1 MSEAF
6 RELRPRPYRPPA
18 RPPAARPPR
27 RDPPKALAWGA
38 LALLLA
44 TGALLLWQS
53 VHTVRFALE
62 PATAAVAVAG
72 PHLALGGRVWVW
84 TGEHQAQAAA
94 PGHRDLE
101 LRWRAPD
108 ADTVQ
113 ARLEPLPGL
122 LAVRTVPEVEA
133 QLMID
138 GARRGALPGAVVE
151 LPTGRYAL
159 EVRAAGYE
167 PHRTEIEVAGFGERT
182 EVQVALKK
190 PEAPPPPAV
199 LALDS
204 RPPSADLLADGEY
217 LGRAPQ
223 RLQRPPGGAIE
234 VVALLPGH
242 APARA
247 TLALE
252 SGKRM
257 HVFEPAPRL
266 GAVELRPVPA
276 SATVRI
282 DGRAET
288 RRQLRLPQTAH
299 AIEVS
304 AAGYVPQ
311 TLSVTPHPDAPKLVA
326 VRLVSA
332 ARALQNKRRAK
343 ERELGLAF
351 VDFRPRGE
359 EFALTTTRRRL
370 PLRLTRPFAVLD
382 REVSNA
388 LYRRFQRAHDS
399 GAHQNRSLDD
409 SAQPAVRVAWHD
421 AARFANWLSRQAG
434 APEFYRER
442 DGRIEGFRAGA
453 AGYRLPTEAEW
464 VWLTR
469 APGRYAWGDDLP
481 PPERYGN
488 FADRSASGL
497 VAPVLQ
503 HYDDGAPVSAAV
515 GSYRA
520 DARGLY
526 DLPGNVAEW
535 VHDVFEDSLRL
546 EAPPEAARADPL
558 GAAAG
563 RLHVIRGSGWRD
575 GAQREL
581 SRSLRRYGRDGRDDV
596 GFRLAYYLEPAP

>member
-18 RPPAARPPR
+18 ARAPR
-27 RDPPKALAWGA
+27 RAPWRLLGWSL

-44 TGALLLWQS
+44 GGALHLWQS
-53 VHTVRFALE
+53 VHAVRFELE
-62 PATAAVAVAG
+62 PAAAAVAVAG
-72 PHLALGGRVWVW
+72 PHLAYAGRVWVW
-84 TGEHQAQAAA
+84 SGEHEAEAAA
-94 PGHRDLE
+94 PGHRPLA
-101 LRWRAPD
+101 LRWTSPGTD
-108 ADTVQ
+108 AVR

-122 LAVRTVPEVEA
+122 LAVTTAPEVAAE
-133 QLMID
+133 LRIG
-138 GARRGALPGAVVE
+138 GARRGELPGAAVE
-151 LPTGRYAL
+151 LPAGRYAL

-167 PHRTEIEVAGFGERT
+167 PRSEEVDVAGFGERT
-182 EVQVALKK
+182 EVHLELKK
-190 PEAPPPPAV
+190 LEAPPPPAV

-204 RPPSADLLADGEY
+204 RPPGADLLVDGEY

-234 VVALLPGH
+234 VTALLPGY

-252 SGKRM
+252 SGEQRRALKL
-257 HVFEPAPRL
+257 EPRL

-276 SATVRI
+276 AAVVRI
-282 DGRAET
+282 DGRPEA
-288 RRQLRLPQTAH
+288 RRQLRLPQRAH
-299 AIEVS
+299 AVEIS
-304 AAGYVPQ
+304 AAGYVTQ
-311 TLSVTPHPDAPKLVA
+311 TLTVTPHPDAPRLVE
-326 VRLVSA
+326 VKLVSA
-332 ARALQNKRRAK
+332 ARALQDRRRAR

-351 VDFRPRGE
+351 AEFRPGGE

-388 LYRRFQRAHDS
+388 LYRKFRSAHDS
-399 GAHQNRSLDD
+399 GSFQGHSLNGDR
-409 SAQPAVRVAWHD
+409 QPAARVSWDD
-421 AARFANWLSRQAG
+421 AARFANWLSREAG

-442 DGRIEGFRAGA
+442 GGKIEGFRAGA
-453 AGYRLPTEAEW
+453 AGYRLPSEAEW

-469 APGRYAWGDDLP
+469 APGRYAWGDGLP
-481 PPERYGN
+481 PPARYGN
-488 FADRSASGL
+488 FADRSAAGL
-497 VAPVLQ
+497 LAPVLER
-503 HYDDGAPVSAAV
+503 YDDGAAASAPV

-520 DARGLY
+520 EARGLY
-526 DLPGNVAEW
+526 DLSGNVAEW

-546 EAPPEAARADPL
+546 QAPPEAARADPL
-558 GAAAG
+558 GAAGG
-563 RLHVIRGSGWRD
+563 RFRVIRGAGWRD

-581 SRSLRRYGRDGRDDV
+581 SRGLRRYGRGGRDDV

>member
-18 RPPAARPPR
+18 RPSAARPPR
-27 RDPPKALAWGA
+27 RGPWKALALSA
-38 LALLLA
+38 LALLFA
-44 TGALLLWQS
+44 AGALLLWQS
-53 VHTVRFALE
+53 VHAVRFALE
-62 PATAAVAVAG
+62 PAKAAVAVAG

-84 TGEHQAQAAA
+84 TGEHQAQASA

-101 LRWRAPD
+101 LRWSAPD
-108 ADTVQ
+108 MNLVQ
-113 ARLEPLPGL
+113 AQLEPLPGL
-122 LAVRTVPEVEA
+122 LAVRTVPEVDA
-133 QLMID
+133 QLLLD
-138 GARRGALPGAVVE
+138 GVRQGRLPGAAVE
-151 LPTGRYAL
+151 LPAGRYAL

-167 PHRTEIEVAGFGERT
+167 PRRAEVDIAGFGERT
-182 EVQVALKK
+182 GVQVELKQL
-190 PEAPPPPAV
+190 EAPPPPAV

-204 RPPSADLLADGEY
+204 RPPGADLLADGAY

-223 RLQRPPGGAIE
+223 RLRRPPGGAVE

-252 SGKRM
+252 SGEHA
-257 HVFEPAPRL
+257 HVFEPAPRV
-266 GAVELRPVPA
+266 GTVELRPVPA

-282 DGRAET
+282 DGRTET

-304 AAGYVPQ
+304 AADYVPQ

-332 ARALQNKRRAK
+332 ARALQTRRRAK

-351 VDFRPRGE
+351 VEFRPHGE

-388 LYRRFQRAHDS
+388 LYRKFRRAHDS
-399 GAHQNRSLDD
+399 GAHQGRSLDGG
-409 SAQPAVRVAWHD
+409 AQPAVRISWHD

-442 DGRIEGFRAGA
+442 DGRIEGFRAGV

-469 APGRYAWGDDLP
+469 APGRYAWGDELP

-488 FADRSASGL
+488 FADRSAGGL
-497 VAPVLQ
+497 VAPVLER
-503 HYDDGAPVSAAV
+503 YDDGAPVSAAV

-546 EAPPEAARADPL
+546 QASPDAARADPL

-563 RLHVIRGSGWRD
+563 RHHVIRGSGWRD
-575 GAQREL
+575 GARREL
-581 SRSLRRYGRDGRDDV
+581 SRDLRRYGRDGRDDV

>member
-6 RELRPRPYRPPA
+6 RELRPRPYRP
-18 RPPAARPPR
+18 AARPLAARASR
-27 RDPPKALAWGA
+27 RRPWKALAWGA

-44 TGALLLWQS
+44 GGAFLLWQS
-53 VHTVRFALE
+53 VHTARFELKRAS
-62 PATAAVAVAG
+62 
-72 PHLALGGRVWVW
+72 
-84 TGEHQAQAAA
+84 A
-94 PGHRDLE
+94 PGHLDLE
-101 LRWRAPD
+101 LRRSAPG
-108 ADTVQ
+108 ADTAQ
-113 ARLEPLPGL
+113 ARPEPLPGL
-122 LAVRTVPEVEA
+122 LAVTTVPAVEA
-133 QLMID
+133 ELMID
-138 GARRGALPGAVVE
+138 GARRGTLPGGAIE
-151 LPTGRYAL
+151 LPAGRYAL

-167 PHRTEIEVAGFGERT
+167 LRRAEVDVAGFGERT
-182 EVQVALKK
+182 EVQLELKQL
-190 PEAPPPPAV
+190 EVPPPPAV

-204 RPPSADLLADGEY
+204 RPPGADLLAGGTH

-223 RLQRPPGGAIE
+223 RLRRPPGGAVE

-252 SGKRM
+252 SGERA
-257 HVFEPAPRL
+257 HVLELAPRL

-304 AAGYVPQ
+304 AAGYVTR

-332 ARALQNKRRAK
+332 ARALQTGRREK

-351 VDFRPRGE
+351 VEFRPQGE

-388 LYRRFQRAHDS
+388 LYRQFQRAHDS
-399 GAHQNRSLDD
+399 GAHQDRGLNGD
-409 SAQPAVRVAWHD
+409 AQPAVRVSWND

-442 DGRIEGFRAGA
+442 DGRIEGFPGGT
-453 AGYRLPTEAEW
+453 GYRLPTEAEW

-469 APGRYAWGDDLP
+469 ASGRYAWGDELP
-481 PPERYGN
+481 PPDRYGN
-488 FADRSASGL
+488 FADRSAGGL
-497 VAPVLQ
+497 VAPVLER
-503 HYDDGAPVSAAV
+503 YDDGAPVSAEV

-520 DARGLY
+520 DERALY

-546 EAPPEAARADPL
+546 QAPPDAARADPL

-581 SRSLRRYGRDGRDDV
+581 SRDLRRYGRNGRDDV

>member
-1 MSEAF
+1 MNGAW

-18 RPPAARPPR
+18 ARPPR
-27 RDPPKALAWGA
+27 RGPWRALAWGA

-44 TGALLLWQS
+44 AGALLLRQS
-53 VHTVRFALE
+53 AHPVRFELE
-62 PATAAVAVAG
+62 PAAAAVAVAG
-72 PHLALGGRVWVW
+72 PHLELGGRVWVW
-84 TGEHQAQAAA
+84 TGEHRARASA

-101 LRWRAPD
+101 LRWSAPGAD
-108 ADTVQ
+108 AVR

-122 LAVRTVPEVEA
+122 LAVTTVPEVEA
-133 QLMID
+133 ELAID
-138 GARRGALPGAVVE
+138 GTRRGGLPGAALE
-151 LPTGRYAL
+151 LPAGRYAL

-167 PHRTEIEVAGFGERT
+167 AHRADVDVAGFGERT
-182 EVQVALKK
+182 EVRAALKK
-190 PEAPPPPAV
+190 LEAPPPPAV

-204 RPPSADLLADGEY
+204 RPPGADLLADGTY

-223 RLQRPPGGAIE
+223 RLQRPPGSAVE
-234 VVALLPGH
+234 VAALLPGH

-247 TLALE
+247 TVALE
-252 SGKRM
+252 SGERA
-257 HVFEPAPRL
+257 HVLELAPRL

-276 SATVRI
+276 TATVRI
-282 DGRAET
+282 DGRPET

-299 AIEVS
+299 EIEVR
-304 AAGYVPQ
+304 AAGYVPR
-311 TLSVTPHPDAPKLVA
+311 TLSVTPHPDAPRLVA

-332 ARALQNKRRAK
+332 ARALQTQRRAK

-351 VDFRPRGE
+351 VEFRPRGE

-388 LYRRFQRAHDS
+388 LYRKFQSAHDS
-399 GAHQNRSLDD
+399 GAHQDRGLNDG
-409 SAQPAVRVAWHD
+409 AQPAVRVAWDD

-442 DGRIEGFRAGA
+442 GGRIEGFRAGA

-469 APGRYAWGDDLP
+469 APGRYAWGDELP
-481 PPERYGN
+481 PPDRYAN

-497 VAPVLQ
+497 LAPVLER
-503 HYDDGAPVSAAV
+503 YDDGAPVSAAV

-520 DARGLY
+520 NARGLY

-546 EAPPEAARADPL
+546 EAAPGAARADPL

-563 RLHVIRGSGWRD
+563 RFRVIRGSGWRD

-581 SRSLRRYGRDGRDDV
+581 SRGLRRYGRGGRDDV

>member
-18 RPPAARPPR
+18 ARPPR
-27 RDPPKALAWGA
+27 RGPWRALAWGA

-44 TGALLLWQS
+44 AGAFHLWRS
-53 VHTVRFALE
+53 AHAVRFALE
-62 PATAAVAVAG
+62 PATATVAVAG
-72 PHLALGGRVWVW
+72 PHLVLGGRVWVW
-84 TGEHQAQAAA
+84 TGEHRARATA

-101 LRWRAPD
+101 LRWRAPGM
-108 ADTVQ
+108 DTIQ

-122 LAVRTVPEVEA
+122 LAVTTIPAVEA
-133 QLMID
+133 ELTID
-138 GARRGALPGAVVE
+138 GARRGELPGGAVE
-151 LPTGRYAL
+151 LPAGRYAL

-167 PHRTEIEVAGFGERT
+167 PHRQDVDVAGFGERT
-182 EVQVALKK
+182 EVRLALKK
-190 PEAPPPPAV
+190 LEAPPPPAA

-204 RPPSADLLADGEY
+204 RPPGADLLADGEY

-223 RLQRPPGGAIE
+223 RLRRPPGGAVE
-234 VVALLPGH
+234 VAALLPGH

-252 SGKRM
+252 SGEQA
-257 HVFEPAPRL
+257 HVLELAPRL

-276 SATVRI
+276 GATVRI

-299 AIEVS
+299 KIEVS
-304 AAGYVPQ
+304 AAGYVTR

-332 ARALQNKRRAK
+332 ARALRSRRREK

-388 LYRRFQRAHDS
+388 LYRKFQDAHDS
-399 GAHQNRSLDD
+399 GAHQDRGLNGD
-409 SAQPAVRVAWHD
+409 AQPAVRVSWDD

-442 DGRIEGFRAGA
+442 EGRIEGFRAGG

-469 APGRYAWGDDLP
+469 GPGRYAWGDALP
-481 PPERYGN
+481 PPDRYGN

-497 VAPVLQ
+497 VAPVLER
-503 HYDDGAPVSAAV
+503 YDDGAPVSAAV

-546 EAPPEAARADPL
+546 QAPPDAVRSDPL

-563 RLHVIRGSGWRD
+563 RFRVIRGSGWRD

-581 SRSLRRYGRDGRDDV
+581 SRGLRRYGRGGRDDV